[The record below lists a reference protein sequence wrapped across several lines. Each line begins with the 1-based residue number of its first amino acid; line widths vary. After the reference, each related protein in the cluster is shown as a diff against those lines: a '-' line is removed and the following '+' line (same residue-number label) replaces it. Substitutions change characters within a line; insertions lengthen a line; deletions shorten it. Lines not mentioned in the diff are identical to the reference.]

1 MKKGLFT
8 FCSLLMLLSLVKAQ
22 KTDLSGSWT
31 TEANGINH
39 LLLISGSYFSHTLY
53 GKEDGAFIMTMG
65 GQYSTNDYGQTKATI
80 EFNSQDPS
88 MVGMTHYVD
97 MKREGDQLRINGTEG
112 VVPAEWKSADMT
124 KETTPLTGPWLMA
137 GRKNQNGEISRRE
150 TDVPRKTMKLLT
162 GTKFQWIAFNT
173 STGEFFGSGGG
184 SYEAKDG
191 KYVEKIEFFS
201 RDNTRVGA
209 ELPFNFEVQG
219 SDWHHSGKS
228 SKGDPMYE
236 VWTKRK

>member
-1 MKKGLFT
+1 MKTRIITLFT
-8 FCSLLMLLSLVKAQ
+8 MLLVVSFVKAQ
-22 KTDLSGSWT
+22 SSDLAGSWT
-31 TEANGINH
+31 AEANGINH
-39 LLLISGSYFSHTLY
+39 LLLISDSYFSHTMY

-65 GQYSTNDYGQTKATI
+65 GQYAINDYGQTRATI

-88 MVGMTHYVD
+88 MVGMTHYVEI
-97 MKREGDQLRINGTEG
+97 KREGDQLRINGTEG
-112 VVPAEWKSADMT
+112 MVPTEWKSADLT
-124 KETTPLTGPWLMA
+124 SATTPLTGPWLMA
-137 GRKNQNGEISRRE
+137 GRKNQNGEISRRD

-201 RDNTRVGA
+201 RDNSRVGA

-219 SDWHHSGKS
+219 VDWHHSGKS

>member
-1 MKKGLFT
+1 
-8 FCSLLMLLSLVKAQ
+8 
-22 KTDLSGSWT
+22 
-31 TEANGINH
+31 
-39 LLLISGSYFSHTLY
+39 
-53 GKEDGAFIMTMG
+53 
-65 GQYSTNDYGQTKATI
+65 
-80 EFNSQDPS
+80 
-88 MVGMTHYVD
+88 MVGMTHYVEI
-97 MKREGDQLRINGTEG
+97 KREGDQLRINGTEG
-112 VVPAEWKSADMT
+112 MVPTEWKSADLT
-124 KETTPLTGPWLMA
+124 SATTPLTGPWLMA
-137 GRKNQNGEISRRE
+137 GRKNQNGEISRRD

-219 SDWHHSGKS
+219 VDWHHSGKS